1 MPNQSRPATLKS
13 MATALGVHVSTV
25 SRVLN
30 GDPAGVER
38 AASAEVVA
46 RIRALAKE
54 LDYRPNTQAS
64 NLKLRKSQ
72 EICVLMPRLTDLV
85 MATIY
90 DSIDSAAEEAGYL
103 TFVSNTDD
111 LQPRQLARAEH
122 ALRRSVAGLIV
133 GDSHVG
139 ENQPL
144 LDLLTRKHIPYVLV
158 SRQIAG
164 HLAAASDDELGGWL
178 AAEHLYQLGC
188 REVAILAGERHA
200 STGADRTRGFIR
212 YYREQGVTLRPEWIL
227 NGPFDSHTG
236 HRQGEYLL
244 GLDPRPQAFFA
255 VNDFLAIGLMGAAR
269 DKGLQP
275 GKDIAVVGFNDIPL
289 ANELIVPLTSVR
301 LQMAQMGRHAVE
313 LLLKRIKGEAAESII
328 LAPQL
333 QVRASSSLLRK
344 NPSAGPTG

>member
-13 MATALGVHVSTV
+13 MATALGLHVSTV

-30 GDPAGVER
+30 GDPTGVER
-38 AASAEVVA
+38 AASAEVVE

-144 LDLLTRKHIPYVLV
+144 LDLLARKHIPYVLV

-164 HLAAASDDELGGWL
+164 HLSAASDDELGGWL

-188 REVAILAGERHA
+188 RDVAILAGERHA

-212 YYREQGVTLRPEWIL
+212 YYREQGVALRPEWIL

-236 HRQGEYLL
+236 HQQGEYLL
-244 GLDPRPQAFFA
+244 GLNPHPQAFFA

-333 QVRASSSLLRK
+333 QVRASSSLLRRD
-344 NPSAGPTG
+344 N

>member
-1 MPNQSRPATLKS
+1 MPNPSRPATLKS

-38 AASAEVVA
+38 AASPEVVE

-72 EICVLMPRLTDLV
+72 EICVLMPRITDLV

-90 DSIDSAAEEAGYL
+90 DGIDSTAEQAGYL

-111 LQPRQLARAEH
+111 QQPRQMQRAEH

-139 ENQPL
+139 DSQPL

-164 HLAAASDDELGGWL
+164 HVAACSDDELGGWL
-178 AAEHLYQLGC
+178 AAQHLYQLGC
-188 REVAILAGERHA
+188 RDVAILAGERHA
-200 STGADRTRGFIR
+200 STGADRTRGFTR
-212 YYREQGVTLRPEWIL
+212 YYREQGISLRPEWTV
-227 NGPFDSHTG
+227 NGPFDSLTG
-236 HRQGEYLL
+236 HQQGEYLL
-244 GLDPRPQAFFA
+244 GLTPRPRAFFA

-269 DKGLQP
+269 DKGLMP

-289 ANELIVPLTSVR
+289 AHELMVPLTSVR
-301 LQMAQMGRHAVE
+301 LPLTEMGQHAVE
-313 LLLKRIKGEAAESII
+313 LLLKRIKGEPVASIM
-328 LAPQL
+328 LTPQL
-333 QVRASSSLLRK
+333 QVRASSSVL
-344 NPSAGPTG
+344 PT

>member
-13 MATALGVHVSTV
+13 MATALGLHVSTV

-30 GDPAGVER
+30 GDPTGVER
-38 AASAEVVA
+38 AASAEVVE

-111 LQPRQLARAEH
+111 LQSRQLARAEH

-144 LDLLTRKHIPYVLV
+144 LDLLARKHIPYVLV

-164 HLAAASDDELGGWL
+164 HLSAASDDELGGWL

-188 REVAILAGERHA
+188 RDVAILAGERHA

-212 YYREQGVTLRPEWIL
+212 YYREQGVALRPEWIL

-236 HRQGEYLL
+236 HQQGEYLL
-244 GLDPRPQAFFA
+244 GLNPRPQAFFA

-333 QVRASSSLLRK
+333 QVRASSSLLRRD
-344 NPSAGPTG
+344 N

>member
-1 MPNQSRPATLKS
+1 MPNPSRPATLKS

-38 AASAEVVA
+38 AASPEVVA

-72 EICVLMPRLTDLV
+72 EICVLMPRITDLV

-90 DSIDSAAEEAGYL
+90 DGIDSTAEQAGYL

-111 LQPRQLARAEH
+111 QQPRQMQRAEH

-139 ENQPL
+139 DTQPL

-164 HLAAASDDELGGWL
+164 HVAACSNDELGGWL
-178 AAEHLYQLGC
+178 AAQHLYQLGC
-188 REVAILAGERHA
+188 RDVAILAGERHA
-200 STGADRTRGFIR
+200 STGADRTRGFTR
-212 YYREQGVTLRPEWIL
+212 YYREQGITLRPEWTV
-227 NGPFDSHTG
+227 NGPFDSLTG
-236 HRQGEYLL
+236 HQQGEYLL
-244 GLDPRPQAFFA
+244 GLTPRPQAFFA

-269 DKGLQP
+269 DKGLMP

-289 ANELIVPLTSVR
+289 AHELIVPLTSVR
-301 LQMAQMGRHAVE
+301 LPLTEMGQHAVE
-313 LLLKRIKGEAAESII
+313 LLLKRIKGEPVTSIM
-328 LAPQL
+328 LTPQL
-333 QVRASSSLLRK
+333 QVRASSSVL
-344 NPSAGPTG
+344 PT

>member
-1 MPNQSRPATLKS
+1 MPNPSRPATLKS

-38 AASAEVVA
+38 AASPEVVA

-72 EICVLMPRLTDLV
+72 EICVLMPRITDLV

-90 DSIDSAAEEAGYL
+90 DGIDSTAEQAGYL

-111 LQPRQLARAEH
+111 QQPRQMQRAEH

-139 ENQPL
+139 DTQPL

-164 HLAAASDDELGGWL
+164 HVAACSNDELGGWL
-178 AAEHLYQLGC
+178 AAQHLYQLGC
-188 REVAILAGERHA
+188 RDVAILAGERHA
-200 STGADRTRGFIR
+200 STGADRTRGFTR
-212 YYREQGVTLRPEWIL
+212 YYREQGITLRPEWTV
-227 NGPFDSHTG
+227 NGPFDSLTG
-236 HRQGEYLL
+236 HQQGEYLL
-244 GLDPRPQAFFA
+244 GLTPRPQAFFA

-269 DKGLQP
+269 DKGLMP

-289 ANELIVPLTSVR
+289 AHELIVPLTSVR
-301 LQMAQMGRHAVE
+301 LPLTEMGQHAVE
-313 LLLKRIKGEAAESII
+313 LLLKRIKGEPVASIM
-328 LAPQL
+328 LTPQL
-333 QVRASSSLLRK
+333 QVRASSSVL
-344 NPSAGPTG
+344 PT

>member
-1 MPNQSRPATLKS
+1 
-13 MATALGVHVSTV
+13 MATALGLHVSTV

-30 GDPAGVER
+30 GDPTGVER
-38 AASAEVVA
+38 AASAEVVE

-144 LDLLTRKHIPYVLV
+144 LDLLARKHIPYVLV

-164 HLAAASDDELGGWL
+164 HLSAASDDELGGWL

-188 REVAILAGERHA
+188 RDVAILAGERHA

-212 YYREQGVTLRPEWIL
+212 YYREQGVALRPEWIL

-236 HRQGEYLL
+236 HQQGEYLL
-244 GLDPRPQAFFA
+244 GLNPRPQAFFA

-333 QVRASSSLLRK
+333 QVRASSSLLRRD
-344 NPSAGPTG
+344 N

>member
-1 MPNQSRPATLKS
+1 MPNPSRPATLKS

-38 AASAEVVA
+38 AASPEVVE

-90 DSIDSAAEEAGYL
+90 DGIDSTAEQAGYI

-111 LQPRQLARAEH
+111 QQPRQMQRAEH

-144 LDLLTRKHIPYVLV
+144 LDLLTHKHIPYVLV

-164 HLAAASDDELGGWL
+164 HVAACSDDELGGWL
-178 AAEHLYQLGC
+178 AAEHLYRLGC
-188 REVAILAGERHA
+188 REVAILAGEKHA
-200 STGADRTRGFIR
+200 STGADRTRGFTR
-212 YYREQGVTLRPEWIL
+212 YYREQGITLRPEWTV
-227 NGPFDSHTG
+227 NGPFDSLTG
-236 HRQGEYLL
+236 HKQGDYLL
-244 GLDPRPQAFFA
+244 GLNPRPHAFFA

-269 DKGLQP
+269 DKGLVP

-289 ANELIVPLTSVR
+289 ANELMVPLTSVR
-301 LQMAQMGRHAVE
+301 LPLAEMGQHAVE
-313 LLLKRIKGEAAESII
+313 LLLKRIKGESAESIM
-328 LAPQL
+328 LTPQL
-333 QVRASSSLLRK
+333 QVRASSSVSLDNAL
-344 NPSAGPTG
+344 

>member
-1 MPNQSRPATLKS
+1 MPNESRPATLKS
-13 MATALGVHVSTV
+13 MATALGLHVSTV

-30 GDPAGVER
+30 GDPTGVER
-38 AASAEVVA
+38 AASAEVVE

-144 LDLLTRKHIPYVLV
+144 LDLLARKHIPYVLV

-164 HLAAASDDELGGWL
+164 HLSAASDDELGGWL

-188 REVAILAGERHA
+188 RDVAILAGERHA

-212 YYREQGVTLRPEWIL
+212 YYREQGVAVRPEWIL

-236 HRQGEYLL
+236 HQQGEYLL
-244 GLDPRPQAFFA
+244 GLNPRPQAFFA

-328 LAPQL
+328 LVPQL
-333 QVRASSSLLRK
+333 QVRASSSLLRRD
-344 NPSAGPTG
+344 N

>member
-13 MATALGVHVSTV
+13 MATELGLHVSTV

-30 GDPAGVER
+30 GDPTGVER
-38 AASAEVVA
+38 AASAEVIA

-90 DSIDSAAEEAGYL
+90 DSIDSAAEQAGYL

-111 LQPRQLARAEH
+111 QQPRQMARAEH

-133 GDSHVG
+133 GDSHTG
-139 ENQPL
+139 DTQPL
-144 LDLLTRKHIPYVLV
+144 LDLLARKQIPYVLV

-164 HLAAASDDELGGWL
+164 HLTAACDDELGGWL
-178 AAEHLYQLGC
+178 AAEHLYRLGC

-212 YYREQGVTLRPEWIL
+212 YYREQGISLRPEWIL

-236 HRQGEYLL
+236 HQQGAYLL
-244 GLDPRPQAFFA
+244 ALNPRPQAFFA

-275 GKDIAVVGFNDIPL
+275 GKDIAVVGYNDIPL
-289 ANELIVPLTSVR
+289 ANELIVPLSSVR
-301 LQMAQMGRHAVE
+301 LPLAQMGRQAVE
-313 LLLKRIKGEAAESII
+313 LLLKRINGESAESTI
-328 LAPQL
+328 LTPQL
-333 QVRASSSLLRK
+333 QARASSAVLPK
-344 NPSAGPTG
+344 AG

>member
-1 MPNQSRPATLKS
+1 MSNKSHPATLKS

-30 GDPAGVER
+30 GDPAEVER
-38 AASAEVVA
+38 AASAKVVE
-46 RIRALAKE
+46 RIRTLAKE

-90 DSIDSAAEEAGYL
+90 DSIDSAAEQAGYL

-111 LQPRQLARAEH
+111 QQPRQLARAEH

-133 GDSHVG
+133 ADSHVG
-139 ENQPL
+139 ETQPL
-144 LDLLTRKHIPYVLV
+144 LDLLARKHIPCVLV
-158 SRQIAG
+158 SRHIAG
-164 HLAAASDDELGGWL
+164 HLTAANNDELGGWL
-178 AAEHLYQLGC
+178 AAEHLFRQGC
-188 REVAILAGERHA
+188 RDVAILAGERHA
-200 STGADRTRGFIR
+200 STGADRTRGFIQ
-212 YYREQGVTLRPEWIL
+212 YYREQGCALRPEWIL

-236 HRQGEYLL
+236 HKQGEYLL
-244 GLDPRPQAFFA
+244 GLNPRPNAFFA

-269 DKGLQP
+269 DKGLRP

-301 LQMAQMGRHAVE
+301 VQLAQLGRHSVD
-313 LLLKRIKGEAAESII
+313 LLLKRIRGEAAESII

-333 QVRASSSLLRK
+333 QVRESSSLLSR
-344 NPSAGPTG
+344 PD

>member
-1 MPNQSRPATLKS
+1 MPNPSRPATLKS

-38 AASAEVVA
+38 AASPEVVE

-90 DSIDSAAEEAGYL
+90 DGIDSTAEQAGYI

-111 LQPRQLARAEH
+111 QQPRQMQRAEH

-139 ENQPL
+139 ETQPL

-164 HLAAASDDELGGWL
+164 HVAACSDDELGGWL
-178 AAEHLYQLGC
+178 AAEHLYRLGC
-188 REVAILAGERHA
+188 REVAILAGEKHA
-200 STGADRTRGFIR
+200 STGADRTRGLTR
-212 YYREQGVTLRPEWIL
+212 YYREQGITLRPEWTV
-227 NGPFDSHTG
+227 NGPFDSLTG
-236 HRQGEYLL
+236 HKQGEYLL
-244 GLDPRPQAFFA
+244 GLNPRPHAFFA

-269 DKGLQP
+269 DRGLVP

-289 ANELIVPLTSVR
+289 ANELMVPLTSVR
-301 LQMAQMGRHAVE
+301 LPLAEMGQHAVE
-313 LLLKRIKGEAAESII
+313 LLLKRIKGESAESIM
-328 LAPQL
+328 LTPQL
-333 QVRASSSLLRK
+333 QVRASSSVSLDNAL
-344 NPSAGPTG
+344 

>member
-1 MPNQSRPATLKS
+1 MSSPSRPATLKS

-38 AASAEVVA
+38 AASADVVA

-64 NLKLRKSQ
+64 SLKLRKSQ

-90 DSIDSAAEEAGYL
+90 DSIDSAAEQAGYL

-111 LQPRQLARAEH
+111 QQPRQMARAEH

-139 ENQPL
+139 ESQPL
-144 LDLLTRKHIPYVLV
+144 LDLLVRKHIPYVLV

-164 HLAAASDDELGGWL
+164 HLAACSDDELGGWL

-188 REVAILAGERHA
+188 RDVAILAGERHA
-200 STGADRTRGFIR
+200 STGADRTRGFTR
-212 YYREQGVTLRPEWIL
+212 YYREQGITLRPEWTL
-227 NGPFDSHTG
+227 NGPFDSQTG
-236 HRQGEYLL
+236 HRQGAYLL
-244 GLDPRPQAFFA
+244 GLSPRPQAFFA

-269 DKGLQP
+269 DQGLMP

-289 ANELIVPLTSVR
+289 ANELMVPLTSVR
-301 LQMAQMGRHAVE
+301 LPLAEMGRHAVE
-313 LLLKRIKGEAAESII
+313 LLLKRIAGEAVESIRV
-328 LAPQL
+328 APQL
-333 QVRASSSLLRK
+333 QVRASSSLLR
-344 NPSAGPTG
+344 

>member
-1 MPNQSRPATLKS
+1 
-13 MATALGVHVSTV
+13 
-25 SRVLN
+25 
-30 GDPAGVER
+30 
-38 AASAEVVA
+38 VVA

-90 DSIDSAAEEAGYL
+90 DSIDSAAEQAGYL

-111 LQPRQLARAEH
+111 QQPRQMARAEH

-139 ENQPL
+139 ESQPL
-144 LDLLTRKHIPYVLV
+144 LDLLARKHIPYVLV

-178 AAEHLYQLGC
+178 AAEHLYRLGY
-188 REVAILAGERHA
+188 RDVAILAGERHA

-212 YYREQGVTLRPEWIL
+212 YYHEQGLSLRPEWIL

-236 HRQGEYLL
+236 HQQGAHLL
-244 GLDPRPQAFFA
+244 ELNPRPQAFFA

-275 GKDIAVVGFNDIPL
+275 GKDIAVVGYNDIPL

-301 LQMAQMGRHAVE
+301 LPLAEMGRHAVE
-313 LLLKRIKGEAAESII
+313 LLLKRINGESAESII

-333 QVRASSSLLRK
+333 QVRASSSLLRRVD
-344 NPSAGPTG
+344 

>member
-13 MATALGVHVSTV
+13 MATALGLHVSTV

-30 GDPAGVER
+30 GDPTGVER
-38 AASAEVVA
+38 AASAEVVE

-144 LDLLTRKHIPYVLV
+144 LDLLARKHIPYVLV

-164 HLAAASDDELGGWL
+164 HLSAASDDELGGWL

-188 REVAILAGERHA
+188 RDVAILAGERHA

-212 YYREQGVTLRPEWIL
+212 YFREQGVALRPEWIL

-236 HRQGEYLL
+236 HQQGEYLL
-244 GLDPRPQAFFA
+244 GLNPRPQAFFA

-333 QVRASSSLLRK
+333 QVRASSSLLRRD
-344 NPSAGPTG
+344 N

>member
-13 MATALGVHVSTV
+13 MATALGLHVSTV

-30 GDPAGVER
+30 GDPTGVER
-38 AASAEVVA
+38 AASAEVVE

-139 ENQPL
+139 ESQPL
-144 LDLLTRKHIPYVLV
+144 LDLLARKHIPYVLV

-164 HLAAASDDELGGWL
+164 HLSAASDDELGGWL

-188 REVAILAGERHA
+188 RDVAILAGERHA

-212 YYREQGVTLRPEWIL
+212 YYREHGVALRPEWIL

-236 HRQGEYLL
+236 HQQGEYLL
-244 GLDPRPQAFFA
+244 GLNPRPQAFFA

-275 GKDIAVVGFNDIPL
+275 GRDIAVVGFNDIPL

-333 QVRASSSLLRK
+333 QVRASSSLLRRVD
-344 NPSAGPTG
+344 

>member
-1 MPNQSRPATLKS
+1 MSNQSRPATLKS
-13 MATALGVHVSTV
+13 MATALGIHVSTV

-38 AASAEVVA
+38 AASAEVVE

-90 DSIDSAAEEAGYL
+90 DSIDSTAEQAGYL

-111 LQPRQLARAEH
+111 QQPRQMARAEH

-139 ENQPL
+139 DTQPL

-164 HLAAASDDELGGWL
+164 HLTAGSDDELGGWL
-178 AAEHLYQLGC
+178 AAEHLFRQGF
-188 REVAILAGERHA
+188 RDVAILAGERHA
-200 STGADRTRGFIR
+200 STGADRTRGFTR
-212 YYREQGVTLRPEWIL
+212 YYREKGIDLRPEWTL
-227 NGPFDSHTG
+227 NGPFDSLTG
-236 HRQGEYLL
+236 HQQGEYLL

-269 DKGLQP
+269 DKGLVP

-289 ANELIVPLTSVR
+289 ANELSVPLTSVR
-301 LQMAQMGRHAVE
+301 LPLADMGQRAVE
-313 LLLKRIKGEAAESII
+313 LLLKRIKGEACESII
-328 LAPQL
+328 LPPQL
-333 QVRASSSLLRK
+333 QVRASSSVVRR
-344 NPSAGPTG
+344 TE

>member
-1 MPNQSRPATLKS
+1 L
-13 MATALGVHVSTV
+13 HVSTV

-30 GDPAGVER
+30 GDPTGVER
-38 AASAEVVA
+38 AASAEVVE

-144 LDLLTRKHIPYVLV
+144 LDLLARKHIPYVLV

-164 HLAAASDDELGGWL
+164 HLSAASDDELGGWL

-188 REVAILAGERHA
+188 RDVAILAGERHA

-212 YYREQGVTLRPEWIL
+212 YFREQGVALRPEWIL

-236 HRQGEYLL
+236 HQQGEYLL
-244 GLDPRPQAFFA
+244 GLNPRPQAFFA

-333 QVRASSSLLRK
+333 QVRASSSLLRRD
-344 NPSAGPTG
+344 N

>member
-1 MPNQSRPATLKS
+1 MPNESRPATLKS

-30 GDPAGVER
+30 GDPAEVER
-38 AASAEVVA
+38 AASATVVA

-54 LDYRPNTQAS
+54 LDYRPNTQAT

-139 ENQPL
+139 ETQPL
-144 LDLLTRKHIPYVLV
+144 LDLLARKQIPYVLV

-188 REVAILAGERHA
+188 RDVAILAGERHA

-212 YYREQGVTLRPEWIL
+212 YYREQGVALRPEWIL

-236 HRQGEYLL
+236 HQQGEYLL
-244 GLDPRPQAFFA
+244 GLNPRPQAFFA

-328 LAPQL
+328 LEPQL
-333 QVRASSSLLRK
+333 QVRASSSLLQPR
-344 NPSAGPTG
+344 

>member
-1 MPNQSRPATLKS
+1 MPNPSRPATLKS

-38 AASAEVVA
+38 AASPEVVE

-72 EICVLMPRLTDLV
+72 EICVLMPLLTDLV

-90 DSIDSAAEEAGYL
+90 DGIDSTAEQAGYI

-111 LQPRQLARAEH
+111 QQPRQMQRAEH

-139 ENQPL
+139 ETQPL

-158 SRQIAG
+158 SRKIAG
-164 HLAAASDDELGGWL
+164 HVAACSDDELGGWL
-178 AAEHLYQLGC
+178 AAEHLYRLGC
-188 REVAILAGERHA
+188 REVAILAGEKHA
-200 STGADRTRGFIR
+200 STGADRTRGFTR
-212 YYREQGVTLRPEWIL
+212 YYREQGITLRPEWTV
-227 NGPFDSHTG
+227 NGPFDSLTG
-236 HRQGEYLL
+236 HKQGEYLL
-244 GLDPRPQAFFA
+244 GLNPRPHAFFA

-269 DKGLQP
+269 DKGLVP

-289 ANELIVPLTSVR
+289 ANELMVPLTSVR
-301 LQMAQMGRHAVE
+301 LPLAEMGQHAVE
-313 LLLKRIKGEAAESII
+313 LLLKRIKGESAESIM
-328 LAPQL
+328 LTPQL
-333 QVRASSSLLRK
+333 QVRASSSVSLDNAL
-344 NPSAGPTG
+344 

>member
-30 GDPAGVER
+30 GDPTGVER

-90 DSIDSAAEEAGYL
+90 DSIDSAAEQAGYL

-111 LQPRQLARAEH
+111 QQLRQMARAEH

-139 ENQPL
+139 ETQPL
-144 LDLLTRKHIPYVLV
+144 LDLLTRKNIPYVLV
-158 SRQIAG
+158 SRQITG
-164 HLAAASDDELGGWL
+164 HLAACSDDELGGWL

-188 REVAILAGERHA
+188 RDVAILAGERHA
-200 STGADRTRGFIR
+200 STGADRTRGFTR
-212 YYREQGVTLRPEWIL
+212 YFREQGITLRPEWIL
-227 NGPFDSHTG
+227 NGPFDSLTG
-236 HRQGEYLL
+236 HKQGEYLL
-244 GLDPRPQAFFA
+244 GLNPPPKAFFA

-269 DKGLQP
+269 DKGLMP

-289 ANELIVPLTSVR
+289 ANELMVPLTSVR
-301 LQMAQMGRHAVE
+301 LPLSEMGQHAVE
-313 LLLKRIKGEAAESII
+313 LLLKRIRGEAAESIT
-328 LAPQL
+328 LTPQL
-333 QVRASSSLLRK
+333 QVRASSSRVV
-344 NPSAGPTG
+344 

>member
-1 MPNQSRPATLKS
+1 MSSPSRPATLKS

-38 AASAEVVA
+38 AASADVVA
-46 RIRALAKE
+46 RIRALATE

-64 NLKLRKSQ
+64 SLKLRKSQ

-90 DSIDSAAEEAGYL
+90 DSIDSAAEQAGYL

-111 LQPRQLARAEH
+111 QPTRQMARAEH

-139 ENQPL
+139 ESQPL

-164 HLAAASDDELGGWL
+164 HLAACSDDELGGWL

-188 REVAILAGERHA
+188 REVAILGGERHA
-200 STGADRTRGFIR
+200 STGADRTRGFTR
-212 YYREQGVTLRPEWIL
+212 YYREQGITLRPEWTL
-227 NGPFDSHTG
+227 NGPFDSLTG

-244 GLDPRPQAFFA
+244 GLSPRPQAFFA

-269 DKGLQP
+269 DKGLMP

-289 ANELIVPLTSVR
+289 ANELMVPLTSVR
-301 LQMAQMGRHAVE
+301 LPLADMGRHAVE
-313 LLLKRIKGEAAESII
+313 LLLKRIEGEAGESIM
-328 LAPQL
+328 LTPQL
-333 QVRASSSLLRK
+333 QVRASSSFLR
-344 NPSAGPTG
+344 

>member
-1 MPNQSRPATLKS
+1 MPNESRPATLKS
-13 MATALGVHVSTV
+13 MATALGLHVSTV

-30 GDPAGVER
+30 GDPTGVER

-111 LQPRQLARAEH
+111 LQPRQMARAEH

-139 ENQPL
+139 ESQPL
-144 LDLLTRKHIPYVLV
+144 LDLLARKHIPYVLV

-164 HLAAASDDELGGWL
+164 HLSAASDDELGGWL

-188 REVAILAGERHA
+188 RDVAILAGERHA

-212 YYREQGVTLRPEWIL
+212 YYREQGVALRPEWIL

-236 HRQGEYLL
+236 HQQGEYLL
-244 GLDPRPQAFFA
+244 RLNPRPQAFFA

-333 QVRASSSLLRK
+333 QVRASSSLLRRD
-344 NPSAGPTG
+344 N

>member
-1 MPNQSRPATLKS
+1 MPNESRPATLKS
-13 MATALGVHVSTV
+13 MATALGLHVSTV

-30 GDPAGVER
+30 GDPTGVER
-38 AASAEVVA
+38 AASAEVVE

-144 LDLLTRKHIPYVLV
+144 LDLLARKHIPYVLV

-164 HLAAASDDELGGWL
+164 HLSAASDDELGGWL

-188 REVAILAGERHA
+188 RDVAILAGERHA

-212 YYREQGVTLRPEWIL
+212 YYREQGVAVRPEWIL

-236 HRQGEYLL
+236 HQQGEYLL
-244 GLDPRPQAFFA
+244 GLNPRPRAFFA

-275 GKDIAVVGFNDIPL
+275 GRDIAVVGFNDIPL

-333 QVRASSSLLRK
+333 QVRASSSLLRRD
-344 NPSAGPTG
+344 N

>member
-13 MATALGVHVSTV
+13 MAAELGLHVSTV

-30 GDPAGVER
+30 GDPTGVER

-46 RIRALAKE
+46 RIRTLATE
-54 LDYRPNTQAS
+54 LEYRPNTQAS

-90 DSIDSAAEEAGYL
+90 DSIDSTAEQAGYL

-111 LQPRQLARAEH
+111 QQPRQRARAEH

-133 GDSHVG
+133 GDSHLG
-139 ENQPL
+139 KTQPL
-144 LDLLTRKHIPYVLV
+144 LDLLSRKHIPYVLV
-158 SRQIAG
+158 SRQITG

-178 AAEHLYQLGC
+178 AAQHLYQLGY
-188 REVAILAGERHA
+188 RDVAILAGERHA

-212 YYREQGVTLRPEWIL
+212 YYREQGLTLRPEWTL
-227 NGPFDSHTG
+227 HGPFDSRTG
-236 HRQGEYLL
+236 HQQGEFLL
-244 GLDPRPQAFFA
+244 GLNPHPQAFFA

-269 DKGLQP
+269 DKGLMP

-301 LQMAQMGRHAVE
+301 LQLADMGKHAVE
-313 LLLKRIKGEAAESII
+313 LLLKRINGEPAESII

-333 QVRASSSLLRK
+333 QVRASSLL
-344 NPSAGPTG
+344 

>member
-13 MATALGVHVSTV
+13 MATALGLHVSTV

-30 GDPAGVER
+30 GDPTGVER

-90 DSIDSAAEEAGYL
+90 DSIDSAAEQAGYL

-111 LQPRQLARAEH
+111 QQPRQMARAEH

-139 ENQPL
+139 ESQPL
-144 LDLLTRKHIPYVLV
+144 LDLLARKHIPYVLV

-178 AAEHLYQLGC
+178 AAEHLYRLGY
-188 REVAILAGERHA
+188 RDVAILAGERHA

-212 YYREQGVTLRPEWIL
+212 YYHEQGLSLRPEWIL

-236 HRQGEYLL
+236 HQQGAHLL
-244 GLDPRPQAFFA
+244 ELNPRPQAFFA

-275 GKDIAVVGFNDIPL
+275 GKDIAVVGYNDIPL

-301 LQMAQMGRHAVE
+301 LPLAEMGRHAVE
-313 LLLKRIKGEAAESII
+313 LLLKRINGESAESII

-333 QVRASSSLLRK
+333 QVRASSSLLRRVD
-344 NPSAGPTG
+344 

>member
-13 MATALGVHVSTV
+13 MATALGLHVSTV

-30 GDPAGVER
+30 GDPTGVER
-38 AASAEVVA
+38 AASTEVVE

-144 LDLLTRKHIPYVLV
+144 LDLLARKHIPYVLV

-164 HLAAASDDELGGWL
+164 HLSAASDDELGGWL

-188 REVAILAGERHA
+188 RDVAILAGERHA

-212 YYREQGVTLRPEWIL
+212 YYREQGVALRPEWIL

-244 GLDPRPQAFFA
+244 GLNPRPQAFFA

-333 QVRASSSLLRK
+333 QVRASSSLLRRD
-344 NPSAGPTG
+344 N

>member
-1 MPNQSRPATLKS
+1 
-13 MATALGVHVSTV
+13 
-25 SRVLN
+25 
-30 GDPAGVER
+30 
-38 AASAEVVA
+38 
-46 RIRALAKE
+46 
-54 LDYRPNTQAS
+54 
-64 NLKLRKSQ
+64 
-72 EICVLMPRLTDLV
+72 
-85 MATIY
+85 
-90 DSIDSAAEEAGYL
+90 
-103 TFVSNTDD
+103 
-111 LQPRQLARAEH
+111 
-122 ALRRSVAGLIV
+122 
-133 GDSHVG
+133 VG

-144 LDLLTRKHIPYVLV
+144 LDLLARKHIPYVLV

-164 HLAAASDDELGGWL
+164 HLSAASDDELGGWL

-188 REVAILAGERHA
+188 RDVAILAGERHA

-212 YYREQGVTLRPEWIL
+212 YFREQGVALRPEWIL

-236 HRQGEYLL
+236 HQQGEYLL
-244 GLDPRPQAFFA
+244 GLNPRPQAFFA

-333 QVRASSSLLRK
+333 QVRASSSLLRRD
-344 NPSAGPTG
+344 N

>member
-1 MPNQSRPATLKS
+1 MPNPSRPATLKS

-38 AASAEVVA
+38 AASPEVVE

-72 EICVLMPRLTDLV
+72 EICVLMPRITDLV

-90 DSIDSAAEEAGYL
+90 DGIDSTAEQAGYL

-111 LQPRQLARAEH
+111 QQPRQMQRAEH

-139 ENQPL
+139 DTQPL

-164 HLAAASDDELGGWL
+164 HVAACSNDELGGWL
-178 AAEHLYQLGC
+178 AAQHLYQLGC
-188 REVAILAGERHA
+188 RDVAILAGERHA
-200 STGADRTRGFIR
+200 STGADRTRGFTR
-212 YYREQGVTLRPEWIL
+212 YYREQGITLRQEWTV
-227 NGPFDSHTG
+227 NGPFDSLTG
-236 HRQGEYLL
+236 HQQGEYLL
-244 GLDPRPQAFFA
+244 GLTPRPQAFFA

-269 DKGLQP
+269 DKGLMP

-289 ANELIVPLTSVR
+289 AHELIVPLTSVR
-301 LQMAQMGRHAVE
+301 LPLTEMGQHAVE
-313 LLLKRIKGEAAESII
+313 LLLKRIKGEPVASII
-328 LAPQL
+328 LTPQL
-333 QVRASSSLLRK
+333 QVRASSSVL
-344 NPSAGPTG
+344 PS

>member
-13 MATALGVHVSTV
+13 MATALGLHVSTV

-30 GDPAGVER
+30 GDPTGVER
-38 AASAEVVA
+38 AASAEVVE

-144 LDLLTRKHIPYVLV
+144 LDLLARKHIPYVLV

-164 HLAAASDDELGGWL
+164 HLSAASDDELGGWL

-188 REVAILAGERHA
+188 RDVAILAGERHA

-212 YYREQGVTLRPEWIL
+212 YYREQGVALRPEWIL

-236 HRQGEYLL
+236 HQQGEYLL
-244 GLDPRPQAFFA
+244 GLNPRPQAFFA

-333 QVRASSSLLRK
+333 QVRASSSLLRRD
-344 NPSAGPTG
+344 N

>member
-13 MATALGVHVSTV
+13 MATALGLHVSTV

-30 GDPAGVER
+30 GDPTGVER
-38 AASAEVVA
+38 AASAEVVE

-144 LDLLTRKHIPYVLV
+144 LDLLARKHIPYVLV

-164 HLAAASDDELGGWL
+164 HLSAASDDELGGWL
-178 AAEHLYQLGC
+178 AAKHLYQLGC
-188 REVAILAGERHA
+188 RDVAILAGERHA

-212 YYREQGVTLRPEWIL
+212 YYREQGVALRPEWIL

-244 GLDPRPQAFFA
+244 GLNPRPQAFFA

-333 QVRASSSLLRK
+333 QVRASSSLLRRD
-344 NPSAGPTG
+344 N

>member
-30 GDPAGVER
+30 GDPTGVER

-90 DSIDSAAEEAGYL
+90 DSIDSAAEQAGYL

-111 LQPRQLARAEH
+111 QQLRQMARAEH

-139 ENQPL
+139 ETQPL
-144 LDLLTRKHIPYVLV
+144 LDLLTRKNIPYVLV
-158 SRQIAG
+158 SRQITG
-164 HLAAASDDELGGWL
+164 HLAACSDDELGGWL

-188 REVAILAGERHA
+188 RDVAILAGERHA
-200 STGADRTRGFIR
+200 STGADRTRGFTR
-212 YYREQGVTLRPEWIL
+212 YFREQGITLRPEWIL
-227 NGPFDSHTG
+227 NGPFDSLTG
-236 HRQGEYLL
+236 HKQGEYLL
-244 GLDPRPQAFFA
+244 GLNPPPKAFFA

-269 DKGLQP
+269 DKGLMP

-289 ANELIVPLTSVR
+289 SNELMVPLTSVR
-301 LQMAQMGRHAVE
+301 LPLSEMGQHAVE
-313 LLLKRIKGEAAESII
+313 LLLKRIRGEAAESIT
-328 LAPQL
+328 LTPQL
-333 QVRASSSLLRK
+333 QVRASSSRVV
-344 NPSAGPTG
+344 

>member
-1 MPNQSRPATLKS
+1 MPNESRPATLKS

-30 GDPAGVER
+30 GDPAEVER
-38 AASAEVVA
+38 AASATVVE

-54 LDYRPNTQAS
+54 LDYRPNTQAT

-111 LQPRQLARAEH
+111 LQPRQMARAEH

-144 LDLLTRKHIPYVLV
+144 LDLLARKNIPYVLV

-188 REVAILAGERHA
+188 RDVAILAGERHA

-212 YYREQGVTLRPEWIL
+212 YYREQGVAVRPEWIV

-236 HRQGEYLL
+236 HQQGEYLL
-244 GLDPRPQAFFA
+244 GLNPRPQAFFA

-269 DKGLQP
+269 DKGLQT

-313 LLLKRIKGEAAESII
+313 LLLKRIKGETAESII

-333 QVRASSSLLRK
+333 QVRASSSLLQPR
-344 NPSAGPTG
+344 

>member
-1 MPNQSRPATLKS
+1 MPNESRPATLKS
-13 MATALGVHVSTV
+13 MATALGLHVSTV

-30 GDPAGVER
+30 GDPTGVER
-38 AASAEVVA
+38 AASAEVVE

-139 ENQPL
+139 ESQPL
-144 LDLLTRKHIPYVLV
+144 LDLLSRKHIPYVLV

-164 HLAAASDDELGGWL
+164 HLTAASDDELGGWL

-188 REVAILAGERHA
+188 RDVAILAGERHA

-212 YYREQGVTLRPEWIL
+212 YYREQGVSLRPEWVL

-236 HRQGEYLL
+236 HQQGEYLL
-244 GLDPRPQAFFA
+244 GLNPSPQAFFA

-301 LQMAQMGRHAVE
+301 LQLAQMGRHAVE
-313 LLLKRIKGEAAESII
+313 LLLKRIKGEAADSII

-333 QVRASSSLLRK
+333 QVRASSSLLRRD
-344 NPSAGPTG
+344 N

>member
-13 MATALGVHVSTV
+13 MATALGLHVSTV

-30 GDPAGVER
+30 GDPTGVER
-38 AASAEVVA
+38 AASAEVVE

-139 ENQPL
+139 ESQPL
-144 LDLLTRKHIPYVLV
+144 LDLLARKHIPYVLV

-164 HLAAASDDELGGWL
+164 HLSAASDDELGGWL

-188 REVAILAGERHA
+188 RDVAILAGERHA

-212 YYREQGVTLRPEWIL
+212 YYREQGVALRPEWIL

-236 HRQGEYLL
+236 HQQGEYLL
-244 GLDPRPQAFFA
+244 GLNPRPQAFFA

-275 GKDIAVVGFNDIPL
+275 GRDIAVVGFNDIPL

-333 QVRASSSLLRK
+333 QVRASSSLLRRVD
-344 NPSAGPTG
+344 